1 MFGLKKTA
9 CGQEVQLADQTE
21 VNQNT
26 SVGRLTMKFLPATGA
41 VGALVFT
48 SAANAA
54 EFSLDMAS
62 LLVNIGVVI
71 AAVTAVGLAAL
82 SLALT
87 VKSFK
92 YVKSAF

>member
-1 MFGLKKTA
+1 MGTQNQAVAVKD
-9 CGQEVQLADQTE
+9 VQDVAVTE
-21 VNQNT
+21 DKGVM
-26 SVGRLTMKFLPATGA
+26 GLTMRFLPATGA
-41 VGALVFT
+41 VGALAFT

-54 EFSLDMAS
+54 EFSLDMAD

-71 AAVTAVGLAAL
+71 AAVTAVGLASL

>member
-1 MFGLKKTA
+1 MSEN
-9 CGQEVQLADQTE
+9 QEVQMVEVTE
-21 VNQNT
+21 EKGVM
-26 SVGRLTMKFLPATGA
+26 GLTMRYLPATAAIGA
-41 VGALVFT
+41 MVFAG
-48 SAANAA
+48 SANAA
-54 EFSLDMAS
+54 DFSLDMAT

>member
-1 MFGLKKTA
+1 MVENQV
-9 CGQEVQLADQTE
+9 QEVAVQEDKG
-21 VNQNT
+21 VM
-26 SVGRLTMKFLPATGA
+26 GLTMRYLPATGA

-54 EFSLDMAS
+54 EFNLDVAT

>member
-1 MFGLKKTA
+1 MSNLA
-9 CGQEVQLADQTE
+9 HVQEVQLDDQSE
-21 VNQNT
+21 VKQT
-26 SVGRLTMKFLPATGA
+26 GLTGLTMRFLPATGA

-54 EFSLDMAS
+54 EFSLDMAT

>member
-1 MFGLKKTA
+1 MLEN
-9 CGQEVQLADQTE
+9 QEVQAVDVTE
-21 VNQNT
+21 NA
-26 SVGRLTMKFLPATGA
+26 SVTGLTMRFLPATTA
-41 VGALVFT
+41 VGVMAFAG
-48 SAANAA
+48 AAQAA

-71 AAVTAVGLAAL
+71 AAVTSVGLAAL

>member
-1 MFGLKKTA
+1 MY
-9 CGQEVQLADQTE
+9 ENDVQ
-21 VNQNT
+21 T
-26 SVGRLTMKFLPATGA
+26 SVVTEKLGKTSLKTQTMRFLPATSA
-41 VGALVFT
+41 VGAMVFAG
-48 SAANAA
+48 SAQAA

-62 LLVNIGVVI
+62 LLTNIGVVI
-71 AAVTAVGLAAL
+71 AAVTSVGLAAL

>member
-1 MFGLKKTA
+1 M
-9 CGQEVQLADQTE
+9 EVQNQAVAVQDVAVTE
-21 VNQNT
+21 DKGVM
-26 SVGRLTMKFLPATGA
+26 GLTMRLLPATGA
-41 VGALVFT
+41 AGALIFT

-62 LLVNIGVVI
+62 LLINIGVVI
-71 AAVTAVGLAAL
+71 AAVTAVGLASL

>member
-1 MFGLKKTA
+1 METQV
-9 CGQEVQLADQTE
+9 QEVAVVEDKG
-21 VNQNT
+21 VM
-26 SVGRLTMKFLPATGA
+26 GLTMRYLPATGA
-41 VGALVFT
+41 AGALIFT

-71 AAVTAVGLAAL
+71 AAVTAVGLASL

>member
-1 MFGLKKTA
+1 MSNLA
-9 CGQEVQLADQTE
+9 RVQEVDPNDQLE
-21 VNQNT
+21 VQQT
-26 SVGRLTMKFLPATGA
+26 SVMGLTMRFLPATGA

-54 EFSLDMAS
+54 EFSLDIAT
-62 LLVNIGVVI
+62 LLINIGVVI

>member
-1 MFGLKKTA
+1 MIENQAQTTVVTEKLGKQSLASQTMRFVPASTAVVTLGLA
-9 CGQEVQLADQTE
+9 G
-21 VNQNT
+21 
-26 SVGRLTMKFLPATGA
+26 
-41 VGALVFT
+41 
-48 SAANAA
+48 AANAA

-71 AAVTAVGLAAL
+71 AAVTAVGLASL

>member
-1 MFGLKKTA
+1 METQNQA
-9 CGQEVQLADQTE
+9 VAIQDVAVTE
-21 VNQNT
+21 DKGVM
-26 SVGRLTMKFLPATGA
+26 GLTMRYLPATGA

-71 AAVTAVGLAAL
+71 AAVTAVGLASL

>member
-1 MFGLKKTA
+1 MEN
-9 CGQEVQLADQTE
+9 QVQ
-21 VNQNT
+21 T
-26 SVGRLTMKFLPATGA
+26 SVVTEKLGKTSLLTQTMRYVPATGA
-41 VGALVFT
+41 VVALGMT

-71 AAVTAVGLAAL
+71 AAVTAVGLASL

>member
-1 MFGLKKTA
+1 MFGFKKTA
-9 CGQEVQLADQTE
+9 CGQELQLADQLETKKDY
-21 VNQNT
+21 
-26 SVGRLTMKFLPATGA
+26 SVSGLTMKFAPYTAA

-71 AAVTAVGLAAL
+71 AAVTAVGLASL

>member
-1 MFGLKKTA
+1 METQV
-9 CGQEVQLADQTE
+9 QEVAVEEDKG
-21 VNQNT
+21 VM
-26 SVGRLTMKFLPATGA
+26 GLTMKFAPYTAAAGT
-41 VGALVFT
+41 LVFA

-54 EFSLDMAS
+54 EFSLDMAT

-71 AAVTAVGLAAL
+71 AAVTAVGLASL

>member
-1 MFGLKKTA
+1 MSNLA
-9 CGQEVQLADQTE
+9 RVQEVDPNDQLEVAQTG
-21 VNQNT
+21 VM
-26 SVGRLTMKFLPATGA
+26 GLTMRFLPATTA
-41 VGALVFT
+41 VGVMAFAG
-48 SAANAA
+48 AANAA
-54 EFSLDMAS
+54 EFSLDMGT

-71 AAVTAVGLAAL
+71 AAVTAVGLATL

>member
-1 MFGLKKTA
+1 MSNLA
-9 CGQEVQLADQTE
+9 HEVQLVDQTE
-21 VNQNT
+21 VKQKDT
-26 SVGRLTMKFLPATGA
+26 VRGLTLRYLPATGA

>member
-1 MFGLKKTA
+1 MYENDLQTA
-9 CGQEVQLADQTE
+9 VVAEKLAKQETTA
-21 VNQNT
+21 
-26 SVGRLTMKFLPATGA
+26 SLTMKFLPATGA
-41 VGALVFT
+41 VGALAFT

-54 EFSLDMAS
+54 EFSLDMAT

-71 AAVTAVGLAAL
+71 AAVTAVGLASL

>member
-1 MFGLKKTA
+1 MY
-9 CGQEVQLADQTE
+9 ENDVQ
-21 VNQNT
+21 T
-26 SVGRLTMKFLPATGA
+26 SVVTEKLGKTSLTAQTIRFVPASTA
-41 VGALVFT
+41 VVALAMAG
-48 SAANAA
+48 SAQAA

-71 AAVTAVGLAAL
+71 AAVTAVGLASL

>member
-1 MFGLKKTA
+1 MSENTARVLEVELVDQLETKK
-9 CGQEVQLADQTE
+9 DH
-21 VNQNT
+21 
-26 SVGRLTMKFLPATGA
+26 SVTGLTMNFLPATGA
-41 VGALVFT
+41 AGALVFA

-62 LLVNIGVVI
+62 LLINIGVVI
-71 AAVTAVGLAAL
+71 AAVTAVGLASL

-87 VKSFK
+87 VKAFK

>member
-1 MFGLKKTA
+1 MFGFKKTA
-9 CGQEVQLADQTE
+9 CGQEVQLADQNE

-26 SVGRLTMKFLPATGA
+26 SVGRLTMKFAPYTAAAGT
-41 VGALVFT
+41 LVFA

>member
-1 MFGLKKTA
+1 MSNLA
-9 CGQEVQLADQTE
+9 HVQEVQLADQLE
-21 VNQNT
+21 VKQNP
-26 SVGRLTMKFLPATGA
+26 SVMGLTMRYLPATGA

-54 EFSLDMAS
+54 EFNLDVAT

>member
-1 MFGLKKTA
+1 METKIQA
-9 CGQEVQLADQTE
+9 VAVQDVAVTE
-21 VNQNT
+21 DKGVM
-26 SVGRLTMKFLPATGA
+26 GLTMRFLPATGA

-62 LLVNIGVVI
+62 LLINIGVVI
-71 AAVTAVGLAAL
+71 AAVTAVGLASL

>member
-1 MFGLKKTA
+1 MSNLA
-9 CGQEVQLADQTE
+9 RVQEVDPNDQVE
-21 VNQNT
+21 VAQT
-26 SVGRLTMKFLPATGA
+26 GVMGLTMRFFPATTA
-41 VGALVFT
+41 VGVMAFAG
-48 SAANAA
+48 AANAA
-54 EFSLDMAS
+54 DFSLDMAT

>member
-1 MFGLKKTA
+1 METQT
-9 CGQEVQLADQTE
+9 QEVAVVEDKG
-21 VNQNT
+21 VM
-26 SVGRLTMKFLPATGA
+26 GLTMRFLPATGA
-41 VGALVFT
+41 AGALVFT

-71 AAVTAVGLAAL
+71 AAVTAVGLASL

>member
-1 MFGLKKTA
+1 MFKKTA
-9 CGQEVQLADQTE
+9 CGQEVQLADQLE
-21 VNQNT
+21 GKKDY
-26 SVGRLTMKFLPATGA
+26 SVTGLTMKFLPATGA
-41 VGALVFT
+41 VGALVMT
-48 SAANAA
+48 NSAQAA

-87 VKSFK
+87 VKAFK

>member
-1 MFGLKKTA
+1 METQV
-9 CGQEVQLADQTE
+9 QEVAVVEDKG
-21 VNQNT
+21 VM
-26 SVGRLTMKFLPATGA
+26 GLTMRYLPATGA
-41 VGALVFT
+41 VGALVFA

-71 AAVTAVGLAAL
+71 AAVTAVGLASL

>member
-1 MFGLKKTA
+1 MSNLA
-9 CGQEVQLADQTE
+9 HVQEVQLDDQSE
-21 VNQNT
+21 VKQT
-26 SVGRLTMKFLPATGA
+26 GLTGLTMRFLPATTA
-41 VGALVFT
+41 VGVMAFAG
-48 SAANAA
+48 AANAA
-54 EFSLDMAS
+54 DFSLDMAS

>member
-1 MFGLKKTA
+1 MSNLA
-9 CGQEVQLADQTE
+9 RVQEVDPNDQLE
-21 VNQNT
+21 VQQT
-26 SVGRLTMKFLPATGA
+26 SVLGLTMRFLPATGA

-54 EFSLDMAS
+54 EFSLDIAT
-62 LLVNIGVVI
+62 LLINIGVVI
-71 AAVTAVGLAAL
+71 AAVTAVGLSAL

>member
-1 MFGLKKTA
+1 MSENTQA
-9 CGQEVQLADQTE
+9 VQVATVEEDKG
-21 VNQNT
+21 VM
-26 SVGRLTMKFLPATGA
+26 GLTMHYLPATGA
-41 VGALVFT
+41 
-48 SAANAA
+48 
-54 EFSLDMAS
+54 
-62 LLVNIGVVI
+62 

>member
-1 MFGLKKTA
+1 MSNLA
-9 CGQEVQLADQTE
+9 YEVQLDDQTE
-21 VNQNT
+21 VKQNA
-26 SVGRLTMKFLPATGA
+26 SIGRLTMKFLPATGA

-54 EFSLDMAS
+54 DFSLDMAS

>member
-1 MFGLKKTA
+1 MEN
-9 CGQEVQLADQTE
+9 QVQ
-21 VNQNT
+21 T
-26 SVGRLTMKFLPATGA
+26 SVVTEKLGKTSLLSQTMRYVPASAA
-41 VGALVFT
+41 VVTLSMA

-54 EFSLDMAS
+54 EFSLDMAT

>member
-1 MFGLKKTA
+1 MDNLA
-9 CGQEVQLADQTE
+9 REVQLVDQLETKKDH
-21 VNQNT
+21 
-26 SVGRLTMKFLPATGA
+26 SVTGLTMKFLPATGA

-54 EFSLDMAS
+54 EFSLDMAT

>member
-1 MFGLKKTA
+1 MSNLA
-9 CGQEVQLADQTE
+9 RVQEADPNDRLEVAQTG
-21 VNQNT
+21 VM
-26 SVGRLTMKFLPATGA
+26 GLTMRFLPATGA
-41 VGALVFT
+41 AGALVFT

-54 EFSLDMAS
+54 EFSLDMAT
-62 LLVNIGVVI
+62 LLTNIGVVI

>member
-1 MFGLKKTA
+1 M
-9 CGQEVQLADQTE
+9 EVQNQAVAVKDVQDVAVTE
-21 VNQNT
+21 DKGVM
-26 SVGRLTMKFLPATGA
+26 GLTMRFLPATGA
-41 VGALVFT
+41 VGALAFT

-54 EFSLDMAS
+54 EFSLDMAD

-71 AAVTAVGLAAL
+71 AAVTAVGLASL

>member
-1 MFGLKKTA
+1 MY
-9 CGQEVQLADQTE
+9 ENDVQ
-21 VNQNT
+21 T
-26 SVGRLTMKFLPATGA
+26 SVVTEKLGKTELSTSSLTMKFLPATGA

-54 EFSLDMAS
+54 EFSLDMAT

>member
-9 CGQEVQLADQTE
+9 CGQEVQLADQLETKKDY
-21 VNQNT
+21 
-26 SVGRLTMKFLPATGA
+26 SVTGLTMKFLPATGA
-41 VGALVFT
+41 VGALAFT

-54 EFSLDMAS
+54 EFSLDMAT

-71 AAVTAVGLAAL
+71 AAVTAVGLASL